1 MLKRERQR
9 LILEELNVKKK
20 VLASD
25 LSEQFHC
32 SEDTIRRDF
41 RELDQQGLLRRI
53 HSGAISLG
61 PAVTTFEQRLGV
73 NMDQK
78 QALVQRT
85 LPLLTEDSILMIDG
99 GTTNLELV
107 KALPEDFSATIIT
120 NSPYITIEAIKRKN
134 IETIVLGGIMAKRA
148 AVSLGVEALEVLD
161 TLRIDTYVMGIYNL
175 DPEKGMTVHSQ
186 QEAQVKRKMTEVS
199 DEVIGMAS
207 ADKLGVYSNYICCK
221 PEAVNILVTDSKDE
235 ILLKNLEKKHLSI
248 ERVQR

>member
-9 LILEELNVKKK
+9 LILEELSVKKK
-20 VLASD
+20 VLAAD
-25 LSEQFHC
+25 LSKQFHC
-32 SEDTIRRDF
+32 SEDTIRRDL
-41 RELDQQGLLRRI
+41 RELDHQGLLRRI

-61 PAVTTFEQRLGV
+61 PAVTTFEQRLSV
-73 NMDQK
+73 NTDQK
-78 QALVQRT
+78 QSLVQKT
-85 LPLLTEDSILMIDG
+85 LPLLTEDSILLIDG

-148 AVSLGVEALEVLD
+148 AVSLGVEALEALD

-186 QEAQVKRKMTEVS
+186 QESQVKRKMTEVS

-207 ADKLGVYSNYICCK
+207 ADKLGVYSNYICCAA
-221 PEAVNILVTDSKDE
+221 EAINVLVTDSKDDAMLE
-235 ILLKNLEKKHLSI
+235 KLEKKQISI
-248 ERVQR
+248 ERVRR

>member
-9 LILEELNVKKK
+9 LILEELSLKKK

-25 LSEQFHC
+25 LSKQFQC
-32 SEDTIRRDF
+32 SEDTIRRDL

-73 NMDQK
+73 NIDQK
-78 QALVQRT
+78 QTLVQRT
-85 LPLLTEDSILMIDG
+85 IPLLTEDSILLIDG

-107 KALPEDFSATIIT
+107 KALPEEFPCTIIT

-134 IETIVLGGIMAKRA
+134 IHTIVLGGIMAKRA
-148 AVSLGVEALEVLD
+148 AVSLGVEALEALD
-161 TLRIDTYVMGIYNL
+161 TFRIDTYLMGIYNL

-186 QEAQVKRKMTEVS
+186 QEAQVKRKMSEVS

-207 ADKLGVYSNYICCK
+207 GDKLGVYSNYICC
-221 PEAVNILVTDSKDE
+221 PAEAINVLVTDSKDE
-235 ILLKNLEKKHLSI
+235 ALLEKFRSKRISI
-248 ERVQR
+248 ERI

>member
-9 LILEELNVKKK
+9 LILEELSVKKK

-25 LSEQFHC
+25 LSKQFQC
-32 SEDTIRRDF
+32 SEDTIRRDL

-73 NMDQK
+73 NIDQK

-85 LPLLTEDSILMIDG
+85 IPLLTEDSILLIDG

-107 KALPEDFSATIIT
+107 KALPEDFSCTIIT

-134 IETIVLGGIMAKRA
+134 IHTIVLGGIMAKRA
-148 AVSLGVEALEVLD
+148 AVSLGVEALEALD
-161 TLRIDTYVMGIYNL
+161 TFRIDTYLMGIYNL

-186 QEAQVKRKMTEVS
+186 QEAQVKRKMSEVS

-207 ADKLGVYSNYICCK
+207 GDKLGVYSNYICCA
-221 PEAVNILVTDSKDE
+221 PEAINVLVTDSKDDA
-235 ILLKNLEKKHLSI
+235 LLDKFRNKQISI
-248 ERVQR
+248 ERV